1 MNKKIIKIAE
11 KKIKNLIEEYNGF
24 NNVILDNWRGYRF
37 IFDTEKFLTNKIN
50 GKKYRL
56 SILLKNEKLG
66 YFNAG
71 LLLASSKD
79 KKMFGKQK
87 YLNCKTLKQYKNCY
101 LNFIKKI
108 NNKKELKDELKLVKN
123 LHIFYSKNNN
133 KNKLEKNFKNRI
145 LKSSIVKNK
154 YLEFYL

>member
-1 MNKKIIKIAE
+1 MNKKIIKIAT
-11 KKIKNLIEEYNGF
+11 KKIKNLIKEYDGF

-37 IFDTEKFLTNKIN
+37 IFDTEKFLTNKTN

-56 SILLKNEKLG
+56 SVLLNNEKPG

-71 LLLASSKD
+71 LLLANNRD
-79 KKMFGKQK
+79 KKMFGRQK

-108 NNKKELKDELKLVKN
+108 INKKELENELELVKN
-123 LHIFYSKNNN
+123 LHVLYSKNNN
-133 KNKLEKNFKNRI
+133 KTKLEKDLKNKI
-145 LKSSIVKNK
+145 LKSSVVKK
-154 YLEFYL
+154 QKSALY

>member
-1 MNKKIIKIAE
+1 MNKKIIKIAKE
-11 KKIKNLIEEYNGF
+11 KLKNLTQKYDGF
-24 NNVILDNWRGYRF
+24 NNVVLDNWRGYRF

-50 GKKYRL
+50 GKKHRL
-56 SILLKNEKLG
+56 SILLKNEQLG

-108 NNKKELKDELKLVKN
+108 GNKKELRNELKLVKN
-123 LHIFYSKNNN
+123 LHILYSKNNN
-133 KNKLEKNFKNRI
+133 KIKLEKDFKNRI
-145 LKSSIVKNK
+145 LKSSTVKSKN
-154 YLEFYL
+154 LELHL